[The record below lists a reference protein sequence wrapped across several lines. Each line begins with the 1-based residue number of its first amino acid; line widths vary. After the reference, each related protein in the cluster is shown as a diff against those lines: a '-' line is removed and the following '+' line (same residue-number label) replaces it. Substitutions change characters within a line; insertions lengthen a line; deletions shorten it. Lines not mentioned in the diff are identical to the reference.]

1 MEEKKIPN
9 VFLVLLNI
17 SVSISNSKQSYQLI
31 KPNWR
36 SYVRLV
42 GQFMDYTFIIKQ
54 YLEFP

>member
-1 MEEKKIPN
+1 MEKIIPN
-9 VFLVLLNI
+9 VFLVLLDI
-17 SVSISNSKQSYQLI
+17 SVSISNSKQSYQVI